1 MRCFI
6 AITLPEAAL
15 DQLEAL
21 AARIPAGR
29 ISPRENM
36 HLTLVFLDEIDHDQA
51 EELHLALSEIH
62 HPALDID
69 IKGLDLFSS
78 PTPDLLFAAIDPSPA
93 LVHLQEKVST
103 AARNS
108 GISLKRRRFRPHV
121 TLARFNRAPTGPAA
135 ERLAEFLGVYSLEM
149 TLSFHAERVSLIQSE
164 LGRGP
169 SRYTELAAYD
179 LISVI

>member
-6 AITLPEAAL
+6 AITPPEAAL

-21 AARIPAGR
+21 AARIPSGR

-93 LVHLQEKVST
+93 LVHLHEKVAT
-103 AARNS
+103 AARAS
-108 GISLKRRRFRPHV
+108 GITLKRRRFRPHV
-121 TLARFNRAPTGPAA
+121 TLARFRRAPVGPEAG
-135 ERLAEFLGVYSLEM
+135 RLVDFIAVNSLE
-149 TLSFHAERVSLIQSE
+149 TALSFRANGFALIQSE
-164 LGRGP
+164 LGKGP
-169 SRYTELAAYD
+169 PRYSELARYE
-179 LISVI
+179 LT